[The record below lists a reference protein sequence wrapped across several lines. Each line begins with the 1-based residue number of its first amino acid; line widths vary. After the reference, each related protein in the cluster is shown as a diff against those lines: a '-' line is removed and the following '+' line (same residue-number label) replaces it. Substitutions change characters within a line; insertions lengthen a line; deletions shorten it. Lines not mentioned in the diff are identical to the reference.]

1 MILKLDIA
9 EGLVGVGK
17 IPHYKLNME
26 ICSLA
31 SYFPFSDISEKKLQ
45 IVDENSTSRPYAV
58 MIPNDSSAKKDNMEY
73 KKHILHMK

>member
-26 ICSLA
+26 ICCLA

-45 IVDENSTSRPYAV
+45 TEDHSLFN
-58 MIPNDSSAKKDNMEY
+58 
-73 KKHILHMK
+73 

>member
-45 IVDENSTSRPYAV
+45 IVPLR
-58 MIPNDSSAKKDNMEY
+58 M
-73 KKHILHMK
+73 